1 MNINKTDKYKKI
13 QTKSYLSSLYTKYK
27 NINFNSSTQQELIQQ
42 IIDLPKNKHVRYR
55 TNLLII
61 NFNYDIKQNNITFNM
76 INKND
81 IPQDSR
87 ITIINEFFTMFC
99 KWCINKKNN
108 LNLHTTNNIIETC
121 VLIYLSDRI
130 IWHIKDVDK
139 TIPLCVYAQPNNFNY
154 ILIPDN
160 TFHINSDDKRYGKH
174 GLNWESQKQL
184 FTNTNAELELK
195 ELTLDNDLDN
205 DLDIDLDNDL
215 DNDNADTDNINTD
228 SNTNI
233 IKQNAI
239 FFKGVD
245 TTDKNHNLRYYIKHR
260 LKTDTDNEFKNAMI
274 YEWLT
279 PSNYESVKSFTKYK
293 FLLNLPGRYPWSTRL
308 KYLYL
313 SKSFIINVR
322 VKTLGDGDE
331 DYFKSFVDLIVPD
344 TLCINIDMNYYY
356 DATCNENNK
365 TKEEINKTIEY
376 NEKNKIEIRQVY
388 DKIKEIF
395 HTYKNLSPYDNKN
408 VIKAYNLI
416 HNFKTNNM
424 YEYYYNIM
432 LMNYKIGLKPFIYTK
447 PYTT

>member
-1 MNINKTDKYKKI
+1 MNINNTEKYKKI

-121 VLIYLSDRI
+121 ILIYLSDRI

-195 ELTLDNDLDN
+195 ELSLDNNLN
-205 DLDIDLDNDL
+205 NDLDNDL

-245 TTDKNHNLRYYIKHR
+245 TTDKNHNLRYYIKYR

-395 HTYKNLSPYDNKN
+395 HTYKNLSPYDDKN

-432 LMNYKIGLKPFIYTK
+432 LMNYKIGLKPFIQNSI
-447 PYTT
+447 P